1 MVILDGCLPMVSV
14 YNVELLILNVSPK
27 VLSSREGFKDRIED
41 AQIIFNHDMQHV
53 SSFSTNSPTLNF
65 QNSVIYLMAQSII
78 LISKFY
84 TLGFY
89 TLGYKRCIQVVPKG
103 NFFFSSINFYNT
115 KSLFG
120 THLLVA

>member
-1 MVILDGCLPMVSV
+1 MVILDGCLLMVSV
-14 YNVELLILNVSPK
+14 YNVSPR

-78 LISKFY
+78 LISKWGNFINKEQ
-84 TLGFY
+84 GFY
-89 TLGYKRCIQVVPKG
+89 TLEV
-103 NFFFSSINFYNT
+103 
-115 KSLFG
+115 
-120 THLLVA
+120 